1 MSKSKSAETQY
12 VVFKLGAETFGLAIN
27 EVKEIIVYQETT
39 KIPGSSP
46 FVDGIIN
53 LRGQVIPVFN
63 LRRKFGLQ
71 QVERTRGT
79 RIVVIEANE
88 NVVGI
93 VVDNVSEVIMIPG
106 TKLDKPSSMI
116 ASGVSEDYIEGI
128 AKLDERLI
136 IILCLQNVIEVNTA
150 KAV

>member
-1 MSKSKSAETQY
+1 LTKSKSGEIQY

-53 LRGQVIPVFN
+53 LRGHVIPVFN
-63 LRRKFGLQ
+63 IRKKFGLPP
-71 QVERTRGT
+71 VKRTAGT
-79 RIVVIEANE
+79 RIVVVEAND
-88 NVVGI
+88 NIVGI
-93 VVDNVSEVIMIPG
+93 EVDSVSEVVMIPG
-106 TKLDKPSSMI
+106 AILDKPSSMI

-136 IILCLQNVIEVNTA
+136 IILCLQNVIEVNVA
-150 KAV
+150 